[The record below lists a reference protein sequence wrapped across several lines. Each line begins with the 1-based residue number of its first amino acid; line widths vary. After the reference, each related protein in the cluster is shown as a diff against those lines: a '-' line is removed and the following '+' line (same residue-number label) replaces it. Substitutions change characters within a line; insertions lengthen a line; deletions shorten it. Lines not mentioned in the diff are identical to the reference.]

1 MKPSA
6 NITLTQLVNLQV
18 SIAAFITQLQSSG
31 TTSPVT
37 LKRVD
42 TLKYILNK
50 VSDIITK
57 VQNGN
62 MKESEIPI
70 TVADYKAFLPFVDPS
85 NTDVGQGNPLPH
97 LLSETGANAGLAN
110 LFPAY
115 FAGDISGAQLAQQ
128 LFQQYAPSIFTDM
141 SYDIT
146 VKLGKKSESERILAA
161 SATQAVSNGLFGGS
175 KPLHFADSGSTYGA
189 ANSVTGNSNSGGMFN
204 SVINGLMGNKPAT
217 LDWKDRSNQICQQIS
232 KRDMNPYEFGCL
244 KDPNDVEQ
252 NFSYRG
258 YAKMVCARL
267 ETIYDTSVPEL
278 CGCPPPTW
286 SGWRP

>member
-1 MKPSA
+1 M
-6 NITLTQLVNLQV
+6 V
-18 SIAAFITQLQSSG
+18 
-31 TTSPVT
+31 
-37 LKRVD
+37 
-42 TLKYILNK
+42 
-50 VSDIITK
+50 TK

-70 TVADYKAFLPFVDPS
+70 TIADYTKFLPFVDPNNS
-85 NTDVGQGNPLPH
+85 DESQDNPLPR
-97 LLSETGANAGLAN
+97 LLSSVGANAGLAN

-141 SYDIT
+141 SCDIT

-161 SATQAVSNGLFGGS
+161 AAAQTVSNGLFGGS
-175 KPLHFADSGSTYGA
+175 KPLHFVDSGSTYGA
-189 ANSVTGNSNSGGMFN
+189 PASAGSNSNSGGMFN
-204 SVINGLMGNKPAT
+204 SVIHGLMGNKPAT

-232 KRDMNPYEFGCL
+232 KRDMNPYEFGCM
-244 KDPNDVEQ
+244 KDPNDVEP